1 MKNAAVLSLNV
12 FFVFLALCSVGSQW
26 VSAGQFDAME
36 EQFAN
41 ELKTQLDGLNSVNPD
56 PQSEESSWNF
66 SRIQVLTGA
75 FAEIDLKVI
84 EIKVQPYV
92 ELRFNRR

>member
-1 MKNAAVLSLNV
+1 MRSTAVLSLNV
-12 FFVFLALCSVGSQW
+12 FFVFLALCAVDAQW

-36 EQFAN
+36 EQFAD
-41 ELKTQLDGLNSVNPD
+41 ELKTQLDGLESVNPD
-56 PQSEESSWNF
+56 PQPEESSWNF

-84 EIKVQPYV
+84 EIKVQPYM